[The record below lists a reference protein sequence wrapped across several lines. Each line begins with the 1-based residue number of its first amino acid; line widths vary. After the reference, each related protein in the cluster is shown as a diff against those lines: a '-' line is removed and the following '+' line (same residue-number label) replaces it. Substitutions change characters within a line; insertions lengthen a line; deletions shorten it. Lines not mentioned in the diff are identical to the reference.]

1 MKMTVM
7 HPRSIIAFTLLS
19 FFIHSANA
27 IIYTGAF
34 YTEDYLIT
42 QRPTQPDPVDQRYP
56 ASASGSLIGSL
67 VTDGTL
73 GIISSGIYGT
83 GVNQHILGY
92 SFTTTNP
99 VYGSTDT
106 SIPPPSPNVTLSELP
121 TTYSCSVESMPPQLR
136 PDGCGTWNY
145 FSVRGEIGG
154 LATPDSFTLLS
165 SSLFYALLGAD
176 ISVSNDGANWSRCSS
191 YGIVCSVGG
200 GRSFYQGPL
209 VFTAVPT
216 PTTIALLSL
225 GLVGIRAVRRK

>member
-1 MKMTVM
+1 MTVM

-42 QRPTQPDPVDQRYP
+42 QRPTQPDQVDQRYP

-99 VYGSTDT
+99 VYGFTDT
-106 SIPPPSPNVTLSELP
+106 SISPPSPNVTLSKRD
-121 TTYSCSVESMPPQLR
+121 TTYSCFVGAIPPQLR
-136 PDGCGTWNY
+136 PNTCGSLNY
-145 FSVRGEIGG
+145 FSVRGEIVG

-165 SSLFYALLGAD
+165 SSLFLLLLGAD
-176 ISVSNDGANWSRCSS
+176 ISVSNDGASWSRCPNN
-191 YGIVCSVGG
+191 GIDCIGG

-216 PTTIALLSL
+216 PTTIALLGL
-225 GLVGIRAVRRK
+225 GLVGIRAVRRKRA

>member
-1 MKMTVM
+1 MNILRFQSILAVCLLTV
-7 HPRSIIAFTLLS
+7 
-19 FFIHSANA
+19 FIGNANSTV
-27 IIYTGAF
+27 YKGTF
-34 YTEDYLIT
+34 YTESYSA
-42 QRPTQPDPVDQRYP
+42 QRPPQPDPFDQRYP
-56 ASASGSLIGSL
+56 ATASGSLIGYIY
-67 VTDGTL
+67 TDGTL
-73 GIISSGIYGT
+73 GNIRTGRNGNII
-83 GVNQHILGY
+83 GY
-92 SFTTTNP
+92 SLTTTNP